1 MKINI
6 FHKYLLNLINIF
18 YLVNVIFIATF
29 NKHLLHLIK
38 LCHIKLCQNKI
49 VLLNTI
55 FIK

>member
-38 LCHIKLCQNKI
+38 LCHFF
-49 VLLNTI
+49 NTVQYLI
-55 FIK
+55 I